1 MTQWGNSN
9 VVEDY
14 LTALFRAEEWD
25 EEPTTGKLAEVIGVT
40 ASTVS
45 ATLKKLNLEGFVN
58 YRPYGDI
65 ELTPAG
71 RDIAINVIRR
81 RRIIETYLSEKL
93 GLGAHELHGEADLL
107 EHAVSPRVLEKMF
120 QAVGYPTLDPH
131 GDPIPTESG
140 EMTINDGLML
150 LELKA
155 GASAT
160 VTRVRDGNPSVVR
173 YLTGVGITVGTT
185 VTVVE
190 ALRDIA
196 TLRLQIGEIFQ
207 DIPLAVANAVRVSR

>member
-1 MTQWGNSN
+1 M
-9 VVEDY
+9 EDY
-14 LTALFRAEEWD
+14 LTELFRAEEWD

-93 GLGAHELHGEADLL
+93 GLGAHELHGEADLF

-140 EMTINDGLML
+140 EMSINDGLML

-190 ALRDIA
+190 ALSDIA

>member
-45 ATLKKLNLEGFVN
+45 ATLKKLNPEGFVN

-160 VTRVRDGNPSVVR
+160 GIRVRDGNPSVVR

-190 ALRDIA
+190 ALSDIA
-196 TLRLQIGEIFQ
+196 TLRLQIGEMFQ

>member
-1 MTQWGNSN
+1 M
-9 VVEDY
+9 EDY

-81 RRIIETYLSEKL
+81 RRIIETYLSEQL

-140 EMTINDGLML
+140 EMSINDGLML
-150 LELKA
+150 LDLNA

-190 ALRDIA
+190 ALSDIA
-196 TLRLQIGEIFQ
+196 TLRLQIGEMFQ

>member
-140 EMTINDGLML
+140 EMSINDGLML
-150 LELKA
+150 LDLNA

-190 ALRDIA
+190 ALSDIA
-196 TLRLQIGEIFQ
+196 TLRLQIGEMFQ
-207 DIPLAVANAVRVSR
+207 DIPIAVANAVRVSR

>member
-140 EMTINDGLML
+140 EMSINDGLML
-150 LELKA
+150 LDLNA

-190 ALRDIA
+190 ALSDIA
-196 TLRLQIGEIFQ
+196 TLRLQIGEMFQ
-207 DIPLAVANAVRVSR
+207 DIPLAVANAVCVSR

>member
-14 LTALFRAEEWD
+14 LTALFRAEKWD

-45 ATLKKLNLEGFVN
+45 ATLKKLNPEGFVN

-107 EHAVSPRVLEKMF
+107 EHAVSPLVLEKMF

-150 LELKA
+150 LGLKA

-190 ALRDIA
+190 ALSDIA
-196 TLRLQIGEIFQ
+196 TLRLQIGEMFQ

>member
-1 MTQWGNSN
+1 MMQWGNSN

-45 ATLKKLNLEGFVN
+45 ATLKKLNPEGFVN

-150 LELKA
+150 LKLKA

-190 ALRDIA
+190 ALSDIA
-196 TLRLQIGEIFQ
+196 TLRLQIGEMFQ

>member
-45 ATLKKLNLEGFVN
+45 ATLKKLNPEGFVN

-107 EHAVSPRVLEKMF
+107 EHAVSPLVLEKMF

-150 LELKA
+150 LGLKA

-190 ALRDIA
+190 ALSDIA
-196 TLRLQIGEIFQ
+196 TLRLQIGEMFQ

>member
-140 EMTINDGLML
+140 EMSINDGLML
-150 LELKA
+150 LDLNA
-155 GASAT
+155 GVSAT

-190 ALRDIA
+190 ALSDIA
-196 TLRLQIGEIFQ
+196 TLRLQIGEMFQ

>member
-140 EMTINDGLML
+140 EMSINDGLML
-150 LELKA
+150 LDLNA

-190 ALRDIA
+190 ALSDIA
-196 TLRLQIGEIFQ
+196 TLRLQIGEMFQ

>member
-1 MTQWGNSN
+1 M
-9 VVEDY
+9 EDY

-140 EMTINDGLML
+140 EMSINDGLML
-150 LELKA
+150 LDLNA

-185 VTVVE
+185 ITVIE
-190 ALRDIA
+190 ALSDIA
-196 TLRLQIGEIFQ
+196 TLRLQIGEMFQ
-207 DIPLAVANAVRVSR
+207 DIPLAVANAVRVSH

>member
-140 EMTINDGLML
+140 EMSINDGLML

-173 YLTGVGITVGTT
+173 YFTGVGITVGTT

-190 ALRDIA
+190 ALSDIA
-196 TLRLQIGEIFQ
+196 TLRLQIGEMFQ

>member
-140 EMTINDGLML
+140 EMSINDGLML
-150 LELKA
+150 LDLNA

-190 ALRDIA
+190 ALSDIA
-196 TLRLQIGEIFQ
+196 TLRLQIGEMLQ

>member
-140 EMTINDGLML
+140 EMSINDGLML
-150 LELKA
+150 LDLNA

-160 VTRVRDGNPSVVR
+160 VARVRDGNPSVVR

-190 ALRDIA
+190 ALSDIA
-196 TLRLQIGEIFQ
+196 TLRLQIGEMFQ

>member
-71 RDIAINVIRR
+71 RDIAINVIGR

-93 GLGAHELHGEADLL
+93 GLGAHELHGEVDLL

-190 ALRDIA
+190 ALSDIA
-196 TLRLQIGEIFQ
+196 TLRLQIGEMFQ
-207 DIPLAVANAVRVSR
+207 DIPLAVANAARVSR

>member
-131 GDPIPTESG
+131 GDPISTESG
-140 EMTINDGLML
+140 EMSINDGLML
-150 LELKA
+150 LDLNA

-190 ALRDIA
+190 ALSDIA
-196 TLRLQIGEIFQ
+196 TLRLQIGEMFQ

>member
-190 ALRDIA
+190 ALSDIA
-196 TLRLQIGEIFQ
+196 TLRLQIGEMFQ

>member
-1 MTQWGNSN
+1 M
-9 VVEDY
+9 EDY

-140 EMTINDGLML
+140 EMSINDGLML

-190 ALRDIA
+190 ALSDVA
-196 TLRLQIGEIFQ
+196 TLRLQIGEMFQ

>member
-65 ELTPAG
+65 ELTLAG

-140 EMTINDGLML
+140 EMSINDGLML

-190 ALRDIA
+190 ALSDIA
-196 TLRLQIGEIFQ
+196 TLRLQIGEMFQ

>member
-140 EMTINDGLML
+140 EMSINDGLML
-150 LELKA
+150 LDLNA

-160 VTRVRDGNPSVVR
+160 VTRVRDVNPSVVR

-190 ALRDIA
+190 ALSDIA
-196 TLRLQIGEIFQ
+196 TLRLQIGEMFQ

>member
-131 GDPIPTESG
+131 GDSIPTESG
-140 EMTINDGLML
+140 EMSINDGLML
-150 LELKA
+150 LDLNA

-190 ALRDIA
+190 ALSDIA
-196 TLRLQIGEIFQ
+196 TLRLQIGEMFQ

>member
-40 ASTVS
+40 AATVS
-45 ATLKKLNLEGFVN
+45 VTLKKLNLEGFVN

-140 EMTINDGLML
+140 EMSINDGVML
-150 LELKA
+150 LDLNA

-190 ALRDIA
+190 ALSDIA
-196 TLRLQIGEIFQ
+196 TLRLQIGEMFQ

>member
-196 TLRLQIGEIFQ
+196 TLRLQIGEMFQ
-207 DIPLAVANAVRVSR
+207 DIPLAVANAVRVSC

>member
-107 EHAVSPRVLEKMF
+107 EHAVSPRVMEKMF

-190 ALRDIA
+190 ALSDIA
-196 TLRLQIGEIFQ
+196 TLRLQIGEMFQ
-207 DIPLAVANAVRVSR
+207 DIPLAVANAARVSR

>member
-140 EMTINDGLML
+140 EMTINYGLML

-196 TLRLQIGEIFQ
+196 TLRLQIGEMFQ
-207 DIPLAVANAVRVSR
+207 DIPLAVANAVCVSR

>member
-107 EHAVSPRVLEKMF
+107 EHAVSPRVMEKMF

-190 ALRDIA
+190 ALSDIA
-196 TLRLQIGEIFQ
+196 TLRLQIGEMFQ

>member
-140 EMTINDGLML
+140 EMSINDGLML

-196 TLRLQIGEIFQ
+196 TLRLQIGEMFQ

>member
-140 EMTINDGLML
+140 EMSINDGLML

-190 ALRDIA
+190 ALSDIA
-196 TLRLQIGEIFQ
+196 TLRLQIGEMFQ

>member
-140 EMTINDGLML
+140 EMSINDGVML
-150 LELKA
+150 LDLNA

-190 ALRDIA
+190 ALSDIA
-196 TLRLQIGEIFQ
+196 TLRLQIGEMFQ

>member
-120 QAVGYPTLDPH
+120 QAVGYPTLEPH

-140 EMTINDGLML
+140 EMSINDGLML

-155 GASAT
+155 GAFAT

-190 ALRDIA
+190 ALSDIA
-196 TLRLQIGEIFQ
+196 TLRLQIGEMFQ

>member
-140 EMTINDGLML
+140 EMSINDGLML

-185 VTVVE
+185 ITVIE
-190 ALRDIA
+190 ALNDIA

-207 DIPLAVANAVRVSR
+207 DIPLAVANAVRVSH

>member
-196 TLRLQIGEIFQ
+196 TLRLQIGEMFQ

>member
-1 MTQWGNSN
+1 M
-9 VVEDY
+9 EDY

-140 EMTINDGLML
+140 EMSINDGLML
-150 LELKA
+150 LDLNA

-190 ALRDIA
+190 ALSDIA
-196 TLRLQIGEIFQ
+196 TLRLQIGEMFQ

>member
-140 EMTINDGLML
+140 EMTINYGLML

-190 ALRDIA
+190 ALSDIA
-196 TLRLQIGEIFQ
+196 TLRLQIGEMFQ

>member
-1 MTQWGNSN
+1 M
-9 VVEDY
+9 EDY

-45 ATLKKLNLEGFVN
+45 ATLKKLNPEGFVN

-107 EHAVSPRVLEKMF
+107 EHAVSPLVLEKMF

-150 LELKA
+150 LGLKA

-190 ALRDIA
+190 ALSDIA
-196 TLRLQIGEIFQ
+196 TLRLQIGEMFQ

>member
-45 ATLKKLNLEGFVN
+45 ATLKKLNPEGFVN

-107 EHAVSPRVLEKMF
+107 EHAVSPLVLEKMF

-150 LELKA
+150 LGLKA
-155 GASAT
+155 DASAT

-190 ALRDIA
+190 ALSDIA
-196 TLRLQIGEIFQ
+196 TLRLQIGEMFQ

>member
-1 MTQWGNSN
+1 MTEWGNSN

-45 ATLKKLNLEGFVN
+45 ATLKKLNPEGFVN

-190 ALRDIA
+190 ALSDIA
-196 TLRLQIGEIFQ
+196 TLRLQIGEMFQ